1 MIASPASGSGKTT
14 LTCGILQL
22 LKNHG
27 KSPVSF
33 KCGPDFID
41 PMFHRQ
47 VLGIHSTN
55 LDSFFVDEEELRQIF
70 IENMES
76 ENDCLPGEEAGE
88 GIQVENNQPEKIAVI
103 EGVMG
108 LFDGLGGK
116 SLKASSYDIARI
128 TKTPILLCIPACGM
142 SRSIVPLVKGFL
154 DYDKAHSGT
163 GENLIKGIFLNKV
176 TKSTFQLLKSM
187 IEEELSAEYGVK
199 VIGYL
204 PKDSDLNW
212 ESRHLGLFLPDEI
225 KNLKEQIQK
234 TAKTLE
240 ATLDFEAVEKISKI
254 KSDRDFK
261 GLCPLGERVHFSA
274 LTSVS
279 SQKVAEFCNQN
290 SLVITP
296 HPCGDGSVNC
306 GMMGETSPDKL
317 SSFTFQFS
325 VSIAVALDE
334 AFCFYYQDNLRLL
347 EKAGAKLVYFSPLH
361 DKSLP
366 SGIQGLLL
374 GGGYPE
380 LYASRL
386 QANESMRATI
396 RQAVENGLPV
406 MAECGGFMYLQE
418 KLITERG
425 ESYEMCGAIKGQC
438 RYTGK
443 LVRFGYAE
451 FTLKGGSDKNT
462 GVKKSGLPVNFSVK
476 GHEFHYFDSSNN
488 GSDFTASKPLSDRS
502 WDCMISTPTM
512 LAGFPHLYYRSNPE
526 IVSWFLG
533 VCKSERRNF

>member
-70 IENMES
+70 SENMES
-76 ENDCLPGEEAGE
+76 EKDCLPGEEAGE

-108 LFDGLGGK
+108 LFDGLGGS

-176 TKSTFQLLKSM
+176 SKGTFQLLKSM
-187 IEEELSAEYGVK
+187 IEEELSAEYSVK

-240 ATLDFEAVEKISKI
+240 ATLDFEAVEKI
-254 KSDRDFK
+254 
-261 GLCPLGERVHFSA
+261 
-274 LTSVS
+274 
-279 SQKVAEFCNQN
+279 
-290 SLVITP
+290 
-296 HPCGDGSVNC
+296 DGSVNC
-306 GMMGETSPDKL
+306 GMMGETFPDKL

-386 QANESMRATI
+386 QANESMRSSI

-438 RYTGK
+438 HYTGK

-451 FTLKGGSDKNT
+451 FTLKGGSEENA
-462 GVKKSGLPVNFSVK
+462 GCKKSGLPVNFSVK

>member
-1 MIASPASGSGKTT
+1 MSGQPEENKKSQIFNALRLMIASPASGSGKTT

-27 KSPVSF
+27 KSPISF

-55 LDSFFVDEEELRQIF
+55 LDSFFVDDEEIRQIF
-70 IENMES
+70 CENMKS
-76 ENDCLPGEEAGE
+76 ENDCIPTEKNGETG
-88 GIQVENNQPEKIAVI
+88 QVENNQPEKIAVI

-128 TKTPILLCIPACGM
+128 TKTPILLCIQACGM

-163 GENLIKGIFLNKV
+163 GGNLIKGIFLNKV
-176 TKSTFQLLKSM
+176 SKGTFQLLKSM

-225 KNLKEQIQK
+225 KNLKEQIQN

-240 ATLDFEAVEKISKI
+240 TTLDFEAVEKISKT
-254 KSDRDFK
+254 KND
-261 GLCPLGERVHFSA
+261 
-274 LTSVS
+274 
-279 SQKVAEFCNQN
+279 
-290 SLVITP
+290 
-296 HPCGDGSVNC
+296 
-306 GMMGETSPDKL
+306 GETSPDKL

-380 LYASRL
+380 LYAPRL
-386 QANESMRATI
+386 QANESMRSSI

-418 KLITERG
+418 KLVTERG

-451 FTLKGGSDKNT
+451 FTIKSAPDENAGG
-462 GVKKSGLPVNFSVK
+462 KKSGLPVNFSVK

-502 WDCMISTPTM
+502 WDCIISTPTM
-512 LAGFPHLYYRSNPE
+512 LAGFPHLYYRSTPE

-533 VCKSERRNF
+533 GSR

>member
-27 KSPVSF
+27 KSSVSF

-55 LDSFFVDEEELRQIF
+55 LDSFFVDDEEVRQIF
-70 IENMES
+70 SENMES
-76 ENDCLPGEEAGE
+76 ENDCLPGEKNGE
-88 GIQVENNQPEKIAVI
+88 TGHVENNQPEKIAVI

-154 DYDKAHSGT
+154 DYDRAHSGT

-176 TKSTFQLLKSM
+176 SKGTFQLLKSM

-240 ATLDFEAVEKISKI
+240 TTLDFEAVEKISTIESEK
-254 KSDRDFK
+254 
-261 GLCPLGERVHFSA
+261 
-274 LTSVS
+274 
-279 SQKVAEFCNQN
+279 QKTE
-290 SLVITP
+290 SE
-296 HPCGDGSVNC
+296 
-306 GMMGETSPDKL
+306 GETSPDKL
-317 SSFTFQFS
+317 SSFTCQFS

-380 LYASRL
+380 LYAPRL
-386 QANESMRATI
+386 QANESMRSSI

-418 KLITERG
+418 KLITETG

-451 FTLKGGSDKNT
+451 FTIKSAPDENA

-533 VCKSERRNF
+533 GSR

>member
-47 VLGIHSTN
+47 VLGIRSTN
-55 LDSFFVDEEELRQIF
+55 LDSFFVDEEEIWQIF
-70 IENMES
+70 SENMES

-176 TKSTFQLLKSM
+176 SKGTFQLLKSM

-240 ATLDFEAVEKISKI
+240 ATLDFEAVEKI
-254 KSDRDFK
+254 
-261 GLCPLGERVHFSA
+261 
-274 LTSVS
+274 
-279 SQKVAEFCNQN
+279 
-290 SLVITP
+290 
-296 HPCGDGSVNC
+296 DGSVNC

-386 QANESMRATI
+386 QANESMRSSI

-451 FTLKGGSDKNT
+451 FNLKNAPDENS

-488 GSDFTASKPLSDRS
+488 GSDFTASKPLSARS

>member
-1 MIASPASGSGKTT
+1 MSGQPEENIKSQIFNAPRLMIASPASGSGKTT

-55 LDSFFVDEEELRQIF
+55 LDSFFLDEEEIWQIF
-70 IENMES
+70 SENMEA

-88 GIQVENNQPEKIAVI
+88 GRQVENNQPEKIAVI

-154 DYDKAHSGT
+154 GYDKAHSGT
-163 GENLIKGIFLNKV
+163 RENLIKGIFLNKV
-176 TKSTFQLLKSM
+176 SKGAFQLLKSM

-261 GLCPLGERVHFSA
+261 GLCPLGEGVGGNEELKRRI
-274 LTSVS
+274 
-279 SQKVAEFCNQN
+279 VAE
-290 SLVITP
+290 
-296 HPCGDGSVNC
+296 
-306 GMMGETSPDKL
+306 GETSPDKL
-317 SSFTFQFS
+317 SSSTFQFS

-380 LYASRL
+380 LYAPRL
-386 QANESMRATI
+386 QANESMRSSV

-451 FTLKGGSDKNT
+451 FTLKNAPDENS

-533 VCKSERRNF
+533 VCKSK